1 MTHLKR
7 RETMSNVDSTVITM
21 LKDMEI
27 RIPLMILG
35 KIDMKSM
42 NQAMIDYFS
51 LAIKMSMKDNGEI

>member
-1 MTHLKR
+1 
-7 RETMSNVDSTVITM
+7 MSNVDSTVITM